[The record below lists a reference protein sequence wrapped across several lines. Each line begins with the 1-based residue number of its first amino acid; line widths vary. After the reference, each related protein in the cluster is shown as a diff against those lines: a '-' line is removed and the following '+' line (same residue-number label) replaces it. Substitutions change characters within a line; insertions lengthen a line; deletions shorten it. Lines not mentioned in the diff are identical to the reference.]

1 MAIYLSRIGAKEIVV
16 MSRSGCDDE
25 TSRGVLFQLKALGTE
40 VVVIKGDVTKLN
52 DVRNAFQQGA
62 RPIAGVVQGAMV
74 LRVRYVSSLSQ
85 YMLTEFYRI
94 GCLLS

>member
-1 MAIYLSRIGAKEIVV
+1 MWKCGYTSEPYWCQRNRGDVK
-16 MSRSGCDDE
+16 SGCDDE
-25 TSRGVLFQLKALGTE
+25 TSRSVLFQLKALGTE

-74 LRVRYVSSLSQ
+74 LRVRYVSSFFI
-85 YMLTEFYRI
+85 TVHVNRI
-94 GCLLS
+94 L